1 MAINSRKKEII
12 LGVTG
17 SIAAYKAGD
26 ITRRLREAGFD
37 VSVVMT
43 KSAMEFITP
52 LTLASLS
59 GRRVYTETF
68 EKDQGIWEMSHI
80 HLAQEACA
88 VLIAPATANIIGKI
102 ANGIAD
108 DLLSCL
114 VLATKAPIFIA
125 PAMND
130 AMYHN
135 KIVQGNISKLKKLGI
150 KFIDPIHGKL
160 ACGTT
165 GEGHLADVN
174 VIVQAVRSLKK

>member
-1 MAINSRKKEII
+1 MAKNLTKKEII

-26 ITRRLREAGFD
+26 ITRRLQDAGFG
-37 VSVVMT
+37 VTVVMT

-52 LTLASLS
+52 LTLSSLS
-59 GRRVYTETF
+59 GRIVYSETF
-68 EKDQGIWEMSHI
+68 EKNQAAWEMSHI
-80 HLAQEACA
+80 HLAQRASA
-88 VLIAPATANIIGKI
+88 ILIAPATANIIGKI

-114 VLATKAPIFIA
+114 VLATKAPVFIA

-130 AMYHN
+130 VMYHN
-135 KIVQGNISKLKKLGI
+135 KIVQGNVTKLKNVGV
-150 KFIDPIHGKL
+150 KFIDPFYGKL

-165 GEGHLADVN
+165 GEGHLAN
-174 VIVQAVRSLKK
+174 VDDIIKVVRSLKK